1 MLLRGD
7 VNMSTNDLKQIIIEK
22 LLKISEIENI
32 PEDIENRNNIIKD
45 NYTLNEDKKEDE
57 FYWNLS
63 SIQIIEL
70 IIELENELDIEF
82 DMEKSVEFR
91 DLNDLLGLIDDML
104 KEKEG

>member
-1 MLLRGD
+1 
-7 VNMSTNDLKQIIIEK
+7 MSTNDLKQIIIEK

>member
-1 MLLRGD
+1 
-7 VNMSTNDLKQIIIEK
+7 MSTNDLKQIIIEK

-82 DMEKSVEFR
+82 DMEKSVE
-91 DLNDLLGLIDDML
+91 
-104 KEKEG
+104 